1 MIGFIDPD
9 AFVDFQYPMVLKT
22 LTLSN
27 NFLRYLPNSLLP
39 ELKLSKNNTSLE
51 EVKINGNQWECDC
64 HNQWLLDL
72 MNYEKFSKFAKNA
85 ECTRPKKFKG
95 FNFIEAKRA
104 ELPCEDQDTFDP
116 KKKDFGRA
124 HPPAIYNRGEK
135 RMITLTIAFGCI
147 LAIFGKKYLS
157 FLQTFYRGLSFAEP
171 RSSNW

>member
-72 MNYEKFSKFAKNA
+72 MNYEKFSKYAKNA

-147 LAIFGKKYLS
+147 LAIFGKKYLV
-157 FLQTFYRGLSFAEP
+157 FAIIS
-171 RSSNW
+171 R